1 MSASLLSHFQT
12 LARHNRRANRAL
24 YGACAT
30 LPRVELQRPRVSAF
44 GSILGTLNYM
54 LVVDR
59 TWMDRF
65 TQTAREPPP
74 PDNMLYPDFDELRAA
89 RKAEDDRIQEMM
101 EGLKIAFLSCR
112 FRYKD
117 HFGQFQQD
125 GADVLVAHFF
135 NHQTH
140 YRGHVHDMLI
150 QSGLTDLNFDLHRL
164 MKPVPA

>member
-12 LARHNRRANRAL
+12 LARYNRRANRML
-24 YGACAT
+24 YAACAT
-30 LPRVELQRPRVSAF
+30 LPLSEVRRPRAAPF
-44 GSILGTLNYM
+44 ESILGTLNYI

-65 TQTAREPPP
+65 TQTEREAPP
-74 PDNMLYPDFDELRAA
+74 PDNMLYPDFADLHAA
-89 RKAEDDRIQEMM
+89 RAAEDDRIQEFM

-117 HFGQFQQD
+117 HFGQFRQD
-125 GADVLVAHFF
+125 AADVLVAHFF

-140 YRGHVHDMLI
+140 YRGQVHDMLV
-150 QSGLTDLNFDLHRL
+150 QSGKTDLNFDLHRL
-164 MKPVPA
+164 MHPVAV